1 MRQEMRDPG
10 VQEVYPRIG
19 DQLSV
24 KTMGRRGLP
33 TKGLGF
39 QFEEGPPGKRGDRRA
54 GSAGVRAAL
63 GAFGMEVVAETWPW
77 PKLPKEGRV
86 EGARGQLR
94 RGPTLLTGET

>member
-1 MRQEMRDPG
+1 MRDPG

-39 QFEEGPPGKRGDRRA
+39 QFEEGPPGKRGDKRA

-63 GAFGMEVVAETWPW
+63 GAFGMEAVHVVTNSW
-77 PKLPKEGRV
+77 
-86 EGARGQLR
+86 
-94 RGPTLLTGET
+94 T